1 MAYFCAVSAKQ
12 KLIQNIEISVIRK
25 NFSSAQRNLFFDS
38 VCGLSGQFVD
48 STVLILKSEVCRTAF
63 SQNRSWLKSFFCR
76 EHICSAQKSEVSE
89 VFLL

>member
-12 KLIQNIEISVIRK
+12 KLLQNIETSVIRK

-63 SQNRSWLKSFFCR
+63 SQNRSWLKSFLQ

>member
-48 STVLILKSEVCRTAF
+48 STVLILKIRGLP
-63 SQNRSWLKSFFCR
+63 NSFFA
-76 EHICSAQKSEVSE
+76 EQVLA
-89 VFLL
+89 